1 MAYVRIKEINGNKY
15 YYVVRSK
22 WVKGGNT
29 AKQENLEYIG
39 SVKEYSREEAE
50 AIAKEYEEENKD

>member
-1 MAYVRIKEINGNKY
+1 MAYVRTKKINGNEY
-15 YYVVRSK
+15 YYVVASK

-29 AKQENLEYIG
+29 SKQENLEYIG

-50 AIAKEYEEENKD
+50 EIAEKYEEN